1 MIMETRHTDFA
12 CVLLQKTVRVTER
25 RSPIKETDSGQRAV
39 ISYKWLPADCSGK
52 FECKRWAQ
60 TGCPLF
66 P

>member
-12 CVLLQKTVRVTER
+12 CPTLQKTVRVTENR
-25 RSPIKETDSGQRAV
+25 HRIKETNSGQRAV
-39 ISYKWLPADCSGK
+39 FSDQWRYDDCSGK